1 MYIIE
6 IHNEEDNTWNPVGSG
21 LLDSTFSTIKL
32 NDWYKAE
39 EIHKLYLEEGYNSR
53 IVEET

>member
-21 LLDSTFSTIKL
+21 LLDFTFNIIKFDNL
-32 NDWYKAE
+32 HKAE